1 MKVKENSTFSISDTL
16 GLELVIC
23 LWLNFSHL
31 NEHKSRHN
39 FINTVNPSCSCSAG
53 VETKDHHLL
62 GSENF
67 FLVWSNYNYVFVVIL
82 IISIILIILIPN

>member
-39 FINTVNPSCSCSAG
+39 FINTVNPTCSCSAG
-53 VETKDHHLL
+53 VETKDTTYWVPKI
-62 GSENF
+62 F
-67 FLVWSNYNYVFVVIL
+67 FLSDR
-82 IISIILIILIPN
+82 IIITFLLWF

>member
-16 GLELVIC
+16 GLELVNC

-31 NEHKSRHN
+31 NEHKSRLN
-39 FINTVNPSCSCSAG
+39 FINTVNPTCSCSAG

-62 GSENF
+62 GSEKF
-67 FLVWSNYNYVFVVIL
+67 FLVWSNYNYAFVVIL